1 MPKLRHKDVH
11 QLENCYRFV
20 TPSIH
25 GISDKTEVNM
35 YVLTLKNVY
44 VLLSDGEKKRQ
55 NNTKANCL
63 VGCAPYC

>member
-1 MPKLRHKDVH
+1 MVPKLRHKDVH

-20 TPSIH
+20 THLH
-25 GISDKTEVNM
+25 GISDKPEVNM
-35 YVLTLKNVY
+35 YVLTLKNVC

-63 VGCAPYC
+63 EGCAPYC